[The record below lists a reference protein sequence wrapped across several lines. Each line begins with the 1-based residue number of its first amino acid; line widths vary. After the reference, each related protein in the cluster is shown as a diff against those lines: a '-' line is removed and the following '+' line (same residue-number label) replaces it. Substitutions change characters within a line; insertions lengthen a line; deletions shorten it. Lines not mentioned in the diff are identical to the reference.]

1 MILIGT
7 GRVITDVGSMTSDIT
22 KWSDAVDSVFKVLN
36 CYTRIEPKDPEPKKI
51 IGQVEICDVDFAY
64 PAKPD
69 VLVFKSFSIN
79 IEAGKLTTLVRQSG
93 SDKSTIIGLVEKFY
107 DPLQESVYIDGKN
120 IRSYHLRV
128 LRKHIALVSQEP
140 TLFAC
145 TIRENIAYDVS
156 HKIF

>member
-7 GRVITDVGSMTSDIT
+7 DRVIADVRSMTNDIT

-36 CYTRIEPKDPEPKKI
+36 CYTRIEPKDPDGHQPEKI
-51 IGQVEICDVDFAY
+51 IGQVEIRDVDFAY

-79 IEAGKLTTLVRQSG
+79 IEAGKLTALVRQSG

-120 IRSYHLRV
+120 IRSFHLRV
-128 LRKHIALVSQEP
+128 PQKHIALVS
-140 TLFAC
+140 
-145 TIRENIAYDVS
+145 
-156 HKIF
+156 